1 MDIERARALT
11 VEDFHRRAAALRPR
25 EADADREVI
34 AAVPLGNA
42 ADVDVA
48 VGG

>member
-25 EADADREVI
+25 ALRASWKLPDGRLDGRDGHQ
-34 AAVPLGNA
+34 AA
-42 ADVDVA
+42 
-48 VGG
+48 